1 MRLRTADEAKAREA
15 TFARTSPS
23 RGRERAAVRFIL
35 PASVRAI
42 LRRMH
47 FFRFR
52 VEHAL
57 EGLIRRRTTEA
68 GGTEFAYLTPDGF
81 VLNQSLRRHFLDP
94 GDVDLVEV
102 TAKEAEAVARA
113 SGVEID
119 ADVVGIET
127 EVEA

>member
-15 TFARTSPS
+15 PLVGSKAPS
-23 RGRERAAVRFIL
+23 RGGKRAAVRFTL
-35 PASVRAI
+35 PARVRAI
-42 LRRMH
+42 LGRMQ

-57 EGLIRRRTTEA
+57 EGLIRRRSTDG
-68 GGTEFAYLTPDGF
+68 GGTEFAYLSPEGF
-81 VLNQSLRRHFLDP
+81 VKSQALRRHFLDP

-113 SGVEID
+113 AGVEID
-119 ADVVGIET
+119 AKVVGIET
-127 EVEA
+127 LA